1 MKINNQNEIVKK
13 ASNLIEKKNYRN
25 AKYILEKFIQDIK
38 NSKIDVN
45 LYYALYLAC
54 YGLKE
59 IKNAKKYLEKCL
71 KINDKNHI
79 RLNNLAHIY
88 FKEGNTYKAEKFY
101 LKSLELKNDY
111 LLAILN
117 LAILYQNTGR
127 LEESK
132 KFYLDAIR
140 INPKKISIYFD
151 LNRIDKNFLN
161 EEKIKYIEN
170 LMKNEKLDLAD
181 ISYGLFLLA
190 EHEKKKKNF
199 VKELGYLSKANYQ
212 GFNCSKDK
220 NIITLNYWKNI
231 IPKEYKKFHF
241 INDNKENE
249 LIKFKPIFIIGL
261 PRSGSTV
268 TEVLLSSDNTKI
280 YSLGEAS
287 IFYSIIAKEF
297 SNKKNST
304 IDLKMI
310 NNKILEIFNEKNI
323 NIKNKIF
330 IDKSLENFFYVDV
343 ILKVFPKAKFIV
355 TSRNIED
362 NIFAIYKQSL
372 SKISW
377 THSLENIIDYIDNY
391 LKIINYFI
399 KKYPDK
405 IFSIRLEEFTNNP
418 EEISKK
424 LYSFCNL
431 NWTHKVLNFNNR
443 DNLIISTASNIQ
455 IRDNIKKYDHEKYK
469 PYKEFLKKFLHKYH
483 WINVE

>member
-190 EHEKKKKNF
+190 EHEKKKK
-199 VKELGYLSKANYQ
+199 
-212 GFNCSKDK
+212 
-220 NIITLNYWKNI
+220 
-231 IPKEYKKFHF
+231 KF
-241 INDNKENE
+241 
-249 LIKFKPIFIIGL
+249 
-261 PRSGSTV
+261 
-268 TEVLLSSDNTKI
+268 
-280 YSLGEAS
+280 
-287 IFYSIIAKEF
+287 
-297 SNKKNST
+297 
-304 IDLKMI
+304 
-310 NNKILEIFNEKNI
+310 
-323 NIKNKIF
+323 
-330 IDKSLENFFYVDV
+330 
-343 ILKVFPKAKFIV
+343 
-355 TSRNIED
+355 
-362 NIFAIYKQSL
+362 
-372 SKISW
+372 
-377 THSLENIIDYIDNY
+377 
-391 LKIINYFI
+391 
-399 KKYPDK
+399 
-405 IFSIRLEEFTNNP
+405 
-418 EEISKK
+418 
-424 LYSFCNL
+424 C
-431 NWTHKVLNFNNR
+431 
-443 DNLIISTASNIQ
+443 
-455 IRDNIKKYDHEKYK
+455 
-469 PYKEFLKKFLHKYH
+469 
-483 WINVE
+483 